1 MTLLEQ
7 IESRLK
13 EAMLKKDAATA
24 SVMRMVKSKIQL
36 KKAEPNFKGE
46 LNDVVVRDVIV
57 SYYKQL
63 EKAVAEYAALNSEQ
77 TAGQISQLKSEMAL
91 IEEYVPKALDEE
103 ATKKIVQ
110 DAIAASGATEPKHMG
125 KVMGAVMAKH
135 KGEVDPELVKKLA
148 TTMLGG

>member
-7 IESRLK
+7 IEGRLK

-46 LNDVVVRDVIV
+46 LDDAVVRDVVV

-63 EKAVAEYAALNSEQ
+63 EKAVAEYAAMNSEQ
-77 TAGQISQLKSEMAL
+77 TAGQIAQLKSEMAL
-91 IEEYVPKALDEE
+91 IECYVPKMLDEE
-103 ATKKIVQ
+103 STKKIVQ
-110 DAIAASGATEPKHMG
+110 DAIAAVGATEPKHMG

-135 KGEVDPELVKKLA
+135 KGEVDPETVKKLA
-148 TTMLGG
+148 TALLGG